1 MRRVVAGGVTA
12 LAVSLLWGSA
22 AVAQGAQELY
32 RFKVGGWDAAAF
44 ALDGTRRFRICAA
57 TASYE
62 NGTTIIFTVDRNY
75 GWTLTLGNP
84 ELRLPL
90 GQSYKVTISVDND
103 IPSVRT
109 ATAISANL
117 AEIRLPATE
126 EVFERF
132 KRGRVLQVTDS
143 TNRSLA
149 FNLTDTSLMLPALL
163 RCVHANLNPQP
174 AAPTTAANP
183 FVAAAPAK
191 SGGTAKRRPPS
202 YRAEAVAF
210 AANILGAA
218 GVTGFRILDESKDS
232 DRDAIWV
239 APNTFGS
246 VLIDAENP
254 PSLISATTIALD
266 SATCKS
272 KFLSGAAPPDGN
284 EKILRLFTKCGEG
297 KDAVTVFYFVIP
309 RKVGGHYLVG
319 TGSVG
324 TDEPARKTESDVRAA
339 AFTLSGR

>member
-12 LAVSLLWGSA
+12 LALSLLWGTA
-22 AVAQGAQELY
+22 AVAQHELY
-32 RFKVGGWDAAAF
+32 RFKAGGWDGAAY
-44 ALDGTRRFRICAA
+44 ALEGTGRFRICTA

-62 NGTTIIFTVDRNY
+62 NGTTIIFAVDRNY
-75 GWTLTLGNP
+75 GWTLTLVNP
-84 ELRLPL
+84 ELRVPT
-90 GQSYKVTISVDND
+90 GQSYMVTISVDND
-103 IPSVRT
+103 IPTVRT
-109 ATAISANL
+109 AMAVSAIM
-117 AEIRLPATE
+117 AEIKLPATE

-163 RCVHANLNPQP
+163 RCAHANLNPQRG
-174 AAPTTAANP
+174 APTTAANP
-183 FVAAAPAK
+183 FVTAAPAK
-191 SGGTAKRRPPS
+191 SGSTGRRRPAS

-210 AANILGAA
+210 AANMLGAA

-284 EKILRLFTKCGEG
+284 DKILRLFTKCGEG

-309 RKVGGHYLVG
+309 RKAGGQYLVG

-324 TDEPARKTESDVRAA
+324 PDEPARKTESDVRAA

>member
-1 MRRVVAGGVTA
+1 
-12 LAVSLLWGSA
+12 
-22 AVAQGAQELY
+22 
-32 RFKVGGWDAAAF
+32 
-44 ALDGTRRFRICAA
+44 
-57 TASYE
+57 
-62 NGTTIIFTVDRNY
+62 
-75 GWTLTLGNP
+75 
-84 ELRLPL
+84 
-90 GQSYKVTISVDND
+90 
-103 IPSVRT
+103 
-109 ATAISANL
+109 
-117 AEIRLPATE
+117 
-126 EVFERF
+126 
-132 KRGRVLQVTDS
+132 
-143 TNRSLA
+143 
-149 FNLTDTSLMLPALL
+149 MLPALL
-163 RCVHANLNPQP
+163 RCVHANVNPQP
-174 AAPTTAANP
+174 ATPTTAANS
-183 FVAAAPAK
+183 FVTAAPAK
-191 SGGTAKRRPPS
+191 SGSTARRRPAS

-309 RKVGGHYLVG
+309 RKAGGHYLVG

>member
-12 LAVSLLWGSA
+12 LALGLLWGSA
-22 AVAQGAQELY
+22 AVAETLLYGFKIAGWEGGAY
-32 RFKVGGWDAAAF
+32 TRD
-44 ALDGTRRFRICAA
+44 DPRRFHHCRAV
-57 TASYE
+57 ASYE
-62 NGTTIIFTVDRNY
+62 NGTSVVFAVDRAYN
-75 GWTLTLGNP
+75 WSLGLVNQ
-84 ELRLPL
+84 EWRLAHRY
-90 GQSYKVTISVDND
+90 SYHVTISVDGD
-103 IPSVRT
+103 IPGVRT
-109 ATAISANL
+109 AVALNPVAM
-117 AEIRLPATE
+117 EIELPKTE

-132 KRGRVLQVTDS
+132 KRGRLLQVTGATS
-143 TNRSLA
+143 QTLS

-163 RCVHANLNPQP
+163 RCVRSNLDQQRG
-174 AAPTTAANP
+174 APTTAANP
-183 FVAAAPAK
+183 FVTAAPAK
-191 SGGTAKRRPPS
+191 SGSTAKRRPAN

-309 RKVGGHYLVG
+309 RKAGGHYLMG

-324 TDEPARKTESDVRAA
+324 TDEPARKTESCRGADP
-339 AFTLSGR
+339 